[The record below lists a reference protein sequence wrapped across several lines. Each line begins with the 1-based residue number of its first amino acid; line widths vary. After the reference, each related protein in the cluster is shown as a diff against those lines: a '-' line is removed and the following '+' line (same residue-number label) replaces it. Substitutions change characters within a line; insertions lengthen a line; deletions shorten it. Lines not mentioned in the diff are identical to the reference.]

1 MSYRKLVKK
10 IPTSLYE
17 KLSDRFMDALLEA
30 KEGGKVPSAMAK
42 AILYQSKQDQLKS
55 EAGLV
60 NLFEALAVADSQRA
74 VSILEELGLK
84 EAALAL
90 RPAEE

>member
-1 MSYRKLVKK
+1 MSYRELVKK
-10 IPTSLYE
+10 ISTSLYE

-30 KEGGKVPSAMAK
+30 KEGGNVPSSLAK
-42 AILYQSKQDQLKS
+42 AILYHSKHDKLKS

-60 NLFEALAVADSQRA
+60 NLFEALDLADRQRA

-84 EAALAL
+84 EVALAL

>member
-30 KEGGKVPSAMAK
+30 KEGGNVPSSLAR
-42 AILYQSKQDQLKS
+42 AILYHSKQDLLKS
-55 EAGLV
+55 ESGVV
-60 NLFEALAVADSQRA
+60 NLFEALAVADKQRA
-74 VSILEELGLK
+74 FSILEELGLK

-90 RPAEE
+90 RPAEG